1 MTIATGAISVVQ
13 AQNSEK
19 RARKTVSVPI
29 REGIAKH
36 EAVVAMSALVVRA
49 GSISPRNVGPT
60 LVRAVMMAMKIRAS

>member
-19 RARKTVSVPI
+19 RARKMASEPI

-60 LVRAVMMAMKIRAS
+60 LAPAVMMALKIRAS

>member
-60 LVRAVMMAMKIRAS
+60 LVPAVMMALKIKAS